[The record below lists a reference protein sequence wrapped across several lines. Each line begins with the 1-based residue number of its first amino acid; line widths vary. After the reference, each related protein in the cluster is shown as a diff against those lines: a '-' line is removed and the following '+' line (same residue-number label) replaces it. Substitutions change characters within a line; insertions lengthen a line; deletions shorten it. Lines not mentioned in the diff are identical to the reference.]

1 MGDAAVSALVSEV
14 VGRLTSVVI
23 NELALLWGF
32 KDDIL
37 TLKEDFKNI
46 QAVLEDAEDKQIKE
60 KTVELW
66 LQSLRSTS
74 LEIEN
79 VLDDILAEALLQR
92 LHKERGI
99 KYRVRAFFSS
109 NHNPVRNRIRI
120 AHKVKAIRRKL
131 DAIASKKSELSL
143 THSVIGHVD
152 VACEMPDR
160 ETSSFI
166 HDSSLIFGRNEETEM
181 VAQNICNKDI
191 GKFDNGEIR
200 VYSIWGMGGVGKT
213 TLAQLVYNHDMVNKY
228 FNLKCW
234 VYVSE
239 NFQVKEI
246 LKNIIES
253 IDNCGCTLTLLD
265 KLQESL
271 QSKLRGKK
279 FIIVLDDVWIEEGER
294 IKWNKLCETL
304 SCGAEESVILMTT
317 RYQTT
322 SQMMAKVPELQHEL
336 GCLSEKDSWLLF
348 KKHAFADGRVGGDI
362 SELEPIGRKIVEK
375 CKGLPLAVKTLGSL
389 MWSKSSI
396 SDWQHVKD
404 NNIWE
409 LKENKILPA
418 LKLSY
423 DYLLPHV
430 KRCFAYCCLFPK
442 GYNMEKDVLIP
453 LWVSNG
459 FIPHKGEAD
468 LYALGEEVFNCLVWR
483 SFFQAVKADSKWD
496 RAIRYKMHDLMHDMA
511 RYVSGHDYL
520 IIESSKDL
528 IFHDGVL
535 HFSSQCPGILFSP
548 GDLGNLTSLRSI
560 FMYEKLNESTIS
572 QLFNHEYLRVIYLA
586 DMFSR
591 LPESVSKLKH
601 LKYLSLSNSSIL
613 CWNNLDVWV
622 VSGRVRVKS
631 G

>member
-1 MGDAAVSALVSEV
+1 
-14 VGRLTSVVI
+14 
-23 NELALLWGF
+23 
-32 KDDIL
+32 
-37 TLKEDFKNI
+37 
-46 QAVLEDAEDKQIKE
+46 
-60 KTVELW
+60 
-66 LQSLRSTS
+66 
-74 LEIEN
+74 
-79 VLDDILAEALLQR
+79 
-92 LHKERGI
+92 
-99 KYRVRAFFSS
+99 
-109 NHNPVRNRIRI
+109 
-120 AHKVKAIRRKL
+120 
-131 DAIASKKSELSL
+131 
-143 THSVIGHVD
+143 
-152 VACEMPDR
+152 MPDR

-200 VYSIWGMGGVGKT
+200 VYGIWGMGGVGKT

-265 KLQESL
+265 KLQEYL

-279 FIIVLDDVWIEEGER
+279 FVIVLDDVWIEEGER
-294 IKWNKLCETL
+294 IKWNKLRETL

-336 GCLSEKDSWLLF
+336 GCLSEKDSGLLF

-396 SDWQHVKD
+396 SERLATCERQQYMGVERKQD
-404 NNIWE
+404 
-409 LKENKILPA
+409 LA
-418 LKLSY
+418 
-423 DYLLPHV
+423 
-430 KRCFAYCCLFPK
+430 CF
-442 GYNMEKDVLIP
+442 EKDVLIP

-459 FIPHKGEAD
+459 FIPRKGETD
-468 LYALGEEVFNCLVWR
+468 LYALGEEIFNCLVWR
-483 SFFQAVKADSKWD
+483 SFFQTVKADSKWD

-511 RYVSGHDYL
+511 RYVSGHDYW
-520 IIESSKDL
+520 IIESGKDL
-528 IFHDGVL
+528 IFHDEVL
-535 HFSSQCPGILFSP
+535 HFSSQCPDIQFSP
-548 GDLGNLTSLRSI
+548 GFLGNLTSLRSI
-560 FMYEKLNESTIS
+560 FMYGKLNECAIS
-572 QLFNHEYLRVIYLA
+572 QLFNHGYLRVIYLA

-591 LPESVSKLKH
+591 LPESLSKLKH
-601 LKYLSLSNSSIL
+601 LKYLSLSNSSIHL
-613 CWNNLDVWV
+613 FPRSLMYLQNLQVLVLISCYNLIELPDSICKLKHLKYLNLSHSSIEVLPESIMYLQNLQVLLLFSCKQLRWLPRGLRYMV
-622 VSGRVRVKS
+622 NLQRLDIRYCKNRGI